1 MTNES
6 ANKTDI
12 NLSRT
17 TDNASGDILP
27 TPTKKIDL
35 ATVNDVRL
43 EMASVYRG
51 MKSGLIEPSDGT
63 KLTYVL
69 IAIGKMIAENDFEK
83 RIEVLEVANQCKLE
97 QLEANYF

>member
-6 ANKTDI
+6 VKNTDT
-12 NLSRT
+12 NFDT
-17 TDNASGDILP
+17 TIDNYSGDILP
-27 TPTKKIDL
+27 TPSKKIDL
-35 ATVNDVRL
+35 ATINDVRL

-97 QLEANYF
+97 QLEANHF